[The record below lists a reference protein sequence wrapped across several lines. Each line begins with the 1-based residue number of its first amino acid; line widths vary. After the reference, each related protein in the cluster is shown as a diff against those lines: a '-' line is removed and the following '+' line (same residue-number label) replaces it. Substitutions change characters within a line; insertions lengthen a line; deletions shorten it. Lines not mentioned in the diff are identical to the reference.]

1 MKKLQKNQLK
11 KQKLKKNNKSF
22 KIFNP
27 IQDVLEWDF
36 FIFTK
41 TILMNTRAAQ
51 LQAFDRLLTI
61 MDDLREKCPWD
72 QKQTMQSLRHL
83 TIEETYE
90 LGDAILDN
98 DLNEVKKELGD
109 LLLHIVF
116 YAKIGSE
123 TSDFDIADVCHEISE
138 KLIHRHPHIYSDT
151 IVKDE
156 EEVKQ
161 NWEKLKLKEGKK
173 SVLEGVPT
181 SLPAL
186 VKASRIQD
194 KVKGVGFD
202 WEETHQ
208 VWDKVQE
215 ELEELQVEVQS
226 GDQDKIEAEFGDVLF
241 SMINYARFLNV
252 NPEDALE
259 RTNKKFIKRF
269 QYLESKAS
277 ELGKP
282 LMDMTLAEMDI
293 FWEEAK
299 KM

>member
-1 MKKLQKNQLK
+1 MDNRKN
-11 KQKLKKNNKSF
+11 
-22 KIFNP
+22 
-27 IQDVLEWDF
+27 
-36 FIFTK
+36 
-41 TILMNTRAAQ
+41 Q

-72 QKQTMQSLRHL
+72 QKQTLQSLRHL

-98 DLNEVKKELGD
+98 NLNEVKKELGD

-123 TSDFDIADVCHEISE
+123 TNDFDIADVCNEICE
-138 KLIHRHPHIYSDT
+138 KLIFRHPHIYSDVV
-151 IVKDE
+151 VKDE

-173 SVLEGVPT
+173 SVLEGVPK

-202 WEETHQ
+202 WEEPHQ

-215 ELEELQVEVQS
+215 ELQELQVEIAA
-226 GDQDKIEAEFGDVLF
+226 GNQDKMEAEFGDVLF
-241 SMINYARFLNV
+241 SMINYARFLNI

-269 QYLESKAS
+269 QYLESKAQ

-282 LMDMTLAEMDI
+282 LMEMTLAEMDV

>member
-1 MKKLQKNQLK
+1 
-11 KQKLKKNNKSF
+11 
-22 KIFNP
+22 
-27 IQDVLEWDF
+27 
-36 FIFTK
+36 
-41 TILMNTRAAQ
+41 MNSKQ
-51 LQAFDRLLTI
+51 LQLQSFERLLTI
-61 MDDLREKCPWD
+61 MDELREKCPWD
-72 QKQTMQSLRHL
+72 KKQTFESLRHL

-90 LGDAILDN
+90 LGDAILN
-98 DLNEVKKELGD
+98 HDLNEIKKELGD

-123 TSDFDIADVCHEISE
+123 TDSFDIADVCNDICE
-138 KLIHRHPHIYSDT
+138 KLIHRHPHIYGD
-151 IVKDE
+151 VVVADE

-173 SVLEGVPT
+173 SVLEGVPAG
-181 SLPAL
+181 LPAL

-202 WEETHQ
+202 WEEPHQ

-215 ELEELQVEVQS
+215 ELSELQVEVES
-226 GDQDKIEAEFGDVLF
+226 GNQEKIEAEFGDVLF

-277 ELGKP
+277 EVGKP
-282 LMDMTLAEMDI
+282 LMDMTLSEMDV
-293 FWEEAK
+293 FWNEAK
-299 KM
+299 KL

>member
-1 MKKLQKNQLK
+1 MNNRKEQL
-11 KQKLKKNNKSF
+11 
-22 KIFNP
+22 
-27 IQDVLEWDF
+27 E
-36 FIFTK
+36 
-41 TILMNTRAAQ
+41 
-51 LQAFDRLLTI
+51 AFSRLLDI

-72 QKQTMQSLRHL
+72 KKQTFESLRHL

-90 LGDAILDN
+90 LGDAILNN
-98 DLNEVKKELGD
+98 DFQEIKKELGD

-123 TSDFDIADVCHEISE
+123 TNGFDIADVCSEICD
-138 KLIHRHPHIYSDT
+138 KLIYRHPHIYGD
-151 IVKDE
+151 IVVADE

-173 SVLEGVPT
+173 SVLAGVPKG
-181 SLPAL
+181 LPAL
-186 VKASRIQD
+186 VKACRIQE

-202 WEETHQ
+202 WEEPHQ
-208 VWDKVQE
+208 VWEKVQE
-215 ELEELQVEVQS
+215 ELKELQVEVTA
-226 GDQDKIEAEFGDVLF
+226 GNQDKIEAEFGDVLF
-241 SMINYARFLNV
+241 SMINYSRFLKV

-269 QYLESKAS
+269 QYLEDKAA

-282 LMDMTLAEMDI
+282 LMDMTLAEMDV
-293 FWEEAK
+293 FWNEAK